1 MAQEITIGAFE
12 KNAKIYNKKG
22 LIRQYCSI
30 PEKYKEYIK
39 TLPLGI
45 SNKIVFEC
53 TIDKEYYEGLKKILI
68 ENNYNL
74 LGNQNIIGL
83 KKICE
88 DYDANQIIYSN
99 YKSPVEA
106 IKKDLINLEANIK
119 EYEELENN
127 DILFYFEAFNNEVN
141 DLETFI
147 LEMKDKILNF
157 SKENDITIM
166 LKIKGFGSQLEG
178 FLGFNFFDA
187 DEKENE
193 VVVDFACNATVVVDF
208 KNRINVIAAAY
219 LLNSIAKTEE
229 GLAYCNTHII
239 AENVKYLVK

>member
-1 MAQEITIGAFE
+1 MAQEITIRAFE

-30 PEKYKEYIK
+30 PEKYKEYINV
-39 TLPLGI
+39 LPLGL
-45 SNKIVFEC
+45 SNKLIFEC
-53 TIDKEYYEGLKKILI
+53 TIDKDYYFEFNKILL
-68 ENNYNL
+68 ENNYKC
-74 LGNQNIIGL
+74 LGDQNILSL
-83 KKICE
+83 KKICQ
-88 DYDANQIIYSN
+88 DYDSNPDIYAS
-99 YKSPVEA
+99 YKEPVEA
-106 IKKDLINLEANIK
+106 IKKDLINLEKEIK
-119 EYEELENN
+119 EYKELENN

-239 AENVKYLVK
+239 AENVKYLV